1 MTGMVR
7 GLFGL
12 ALAATAL
19 LAMVAPGAAQE
30 APSGTVEITSTS
42 IAAGLGF
49 NWGDGTLTL
58 PDGSKH
64 KFSVENL
71 KVAAVGV
78 SAMKATGSVYNLKRV
93 QDLEGCYRVAEAG
106 IAIGAGVSGM
116 TMKNEHGVVIHL
128 QATQLGINFTL
139 GIGGMSI
146 KLKSHLF

>member
-19 LAMVAPGAAQE
+19 LAMVAPGTARE
-30 APSGTVEITSTS
+30 APSGTVEIASTS
-42 IAAGLGF
+42 IAAGFGF

-58 PDGSKH
+58 SDGSTH
-64 KFSVENL
+64 KFSVENP
-71 KVAAVGV
+71 KVVAVGISV
-78 SAMKATGSVYNLKRV
+78 MKATGSVYNLKRV
-93 QDLEGCYRVAEAG
+93 QDLEGIYRAAEAG

-139 GIGGMSI
+139 GVGGMNI

>member
-30 APSGTVEITSTS
+30 APSGTVEITSIT
-42 IAAGLGF
+42 IAPGFGF
-49 NWGDGTLTL
+49 NWGDGILTL

-64 KFSVENL
+64 KFSVENP

-78 SAMKATGSVYNLKRV
+78 STVEATGSVYNLKRV
-93 QDLEGCYRVAEAG
+93 QDLEGCYRTAEAG

-139 GIGGMSI
+139 GIGGMNI

>member
-19 LAMVAPGAAQE
+19 LATVAPGVAQE
-30 APSGTVEITSTS
+30 APSGTVEMTS
-42 IAAGLGF
+42 ISAAAGFGF
-49 NWGDGTLTL
+49 NLGDGILTL

-64 KFSVENL
+64 KFSVENP
-71 KVAAVGV
+71 KIAAVGV
-78 SAMKATGSVYNLKRV
+78 STVKATGSVYNLKRV
-93 QDLEGCYRVAEAG
+93 RDLEGVYQVVEAG

-116 TMKNEHGVVIHL
+116 VMKNEHGVVIHL
-128 QATQLGINFTL
+128 HTTQLGINFTF

-146 KLKSHLF
+146 KMKSHLF

>member
-19 LAMVAPGAAQE
+19 LAMVAPGAARE
-30 APSGTVEITSTS
+30 APSGTVEIASTS
-42 IAAGLGF
+42 IAAGFGF

-58 PDGSKH
+58 SDGSTH
-64 KFSVENL
+64 KFSVENP
-71 KVAAVGV
+71 KVVAVGISV
-78 SAMKATGSVYNLKRV
+78 MKATGSVYNLKRV
-93 QDLEGCYRVAEAG
+93 QDLEGIYRAAEAG

-139 GIGGMSI
+139 GVGGMNI

>member
-1 MTGMVR
+1 MKAAAAA
-7 GLFGL
+7 L
-12 ALAATAL
+12 AIAATAL
-19 LAMVAPGAAQE
+19 LAMVVPGAAQE

-42 IAAGLGF
+42 IAAGLGI

-64 KFSVENL
+64 KFSVENP

-78 SAMKATGSVYNLKRV
+78 STVKATGSVYNLKRV
-93 QDLEGCYRVAEAG
+93 QDLEGVYRAAEAG

-128 QATQLGINFTL
+128 QATQMGINFTL
-139 GIGGMSI
+139 GIGGMNI

>member
-12 ALAATAL
+12 ALVATAL
-19 LAMVAPGAAQE
+19 LAMVVPGAAQE
-30 APSGTVEITSTS
+30 APSGTVEIASTS
-42 IAAGLGF
+42 IAAGFGF

-64 KFSVENL
+64 KFSVENP

-78 SAMKATGSVYNLKRV
+78 STVEATGSVYNLKRV
-93 QDLEGCYRVAEAG
+93 QDLEGVYRTAEAG

-128 QATQLGINFTL
+128 HATQMGINFTL

>member
-19 LAMVAPGAAQE
+19 LAMVAPGAAQD

-42 IAAGLGF
+42 IAAGFGF

-58 PDGSKH
+58 PDGSTH
-64 KFSVENL
+64 KFSVENP

-78 SAMKATGSVYNLKRV
+78 SAVKATGSVYNLKRV
-93 QDLEGCYRVAEAG
+93 QDLEGYYRAAEAG
-106 IAIGAGVSGM
+106 LAIGAGVSGM

-139 GIGGMSI
+139 GMGGMFI